1 MREKAM
7 ANLDLQQ
14 LSPALAQHA
23 LTNLVSGEP
32 PAREILSLISVG
44 LDRDMR
50 TFEREYFRPGSFVT
64 SDETLGSTF
73 KIVEAYYG
81 GGKTHY
87 LRLVEQTAHKHGFVT
102 AFVGL
107 KKDECPLTRFDRIYS
122 AVTEAL
128 TIPGGDSTKRG
139 FANLIR
145 HWVEERSRGQE
156 DPFDVLDKELDS
168 LGDLPLMGLKVAL
181 RHAVTALLA
190 DDLETFEETLV
201 YLTSGKIP
209 QPLRRYGI
217 LQPIDTSTGSL
228 ALRTLAALI
237 RKLGFAGF
245 VLMLDEGDR
254 SLSIVS
260 SKDRRAA
267 SNNLVQLINETASAG
282 AWPSTV
288 LLYSIPS
295 WAEFQDAFQT
305 NQALIQRTETT
316 GFPLTP
322 PATRIVLEDRLH
334 SHAAKKE
341 FCIEV
346 ADRLTRIYKVA
357 YPDNQLNESV
367 ARETAETIADQ
378 LTSDPSFRRRF
389 IQEFISALYKV
400 SD

>member
-1 MREKAM
+1 
-7 ANLDLQQ
+7 
-14 LSPALAQHA
+14 
-23 LTNLVSGEP
+23 
-32 PAREILSLISVG
+32 
-44 LDRDMR
+44 
-50 TFEREYFRPGSFVT
+50 
-64 SDETLGSTF
+64 
-73 KIVEAYYG
+73 
-81 GGKTHY
+81 
-87 LRLVEQTAHKHGFVT
+87 
-102 AFVGL
+102 
-107 KKDECPLTRFDRIYS
+107 
-122 AVTEAL
+122 
-128 TIPGGDSTKRG
+128 

-282 AWPSTV
+282 A
-288 LLYSIPS
+288 
-295 WAEFQDAFQT
+295 
-305 NQALIQRTETT
+305 
-316 GFPLTP
+316 
-322 PATRIVLEDRLH
+322 
-334 SHAAKKE
+334 
-341 FCIEV
+341 
-346 ADRLTRIYKVA
+346 
-357 YPDNQLNESV
+357 
-367 ARETAETIADQ
+367 
-378 LTSDPSFRRRF
+378 
-389 IQEFISALYKV
+389 
-400 SD
+400 